1 MRAAASA
8 LRISRSI
15 GLKERA
21 QPGFEGISLTGHRVD
36 LGAEQLVGAPQF
48 LMPHQ
53 QALNALGD
61 LIELGLGQ
69 HSPNIV
75 GFAAGVG

>member
-1 MRAAASA
+1 
-8 LRISRSI
+8 
-15 GLKERA
+15 
-21 QPGFEGISLTGHRVD
+21 
-36 LGAEQLVGAPQF
+36 LGAEKLVGTPQF

-75 GFAAGVG
+75 GFAVGVG